1 MVDSKPG
8 IMRAEPDCRND
19 FPAEL
24 AKSSMVSLENPPDP
38 DMEPATAAMVAA
50 VAGFQKGCATLW
62 WVLLLLLGWGGKDVP
77 LYI

>member
-1 MVDSKPG
+1 
-8 IMRAEPDCRND
+8 
-19 FPAEL
+19 
-24 AKSSMVSLENPPDP
+24 
-38 DMEPATAAMVAA
+38 